1 MRRLLPLAAAL
12 AALPLLASTAFAAP
26 FPDTIPLA
34 DGWQPEGIASGRGLT
49 AYVGSLRDGGI
60 TRVNLRTGDRD
71 DEFVESATGP
81 AVGLEYEAGADRL
94 WVAGGPSGEV
104 RVYDAS
110 TGGLLETYTFEAGF
124 INDLV
129 VTNDAVYATDSVI
142 QQLLVIPLGSGGSL
156 ADPADAFALD
166 ISGELVYEAGFNA
179 NGIVEFA
186 GWLLVAQSNTGELF
200 AIDPATG
207 ASIRV
212 LPEDS
217 INAGDGLELV
227 GSTLYV
233 SQNALNTISIW
244 RIQGGNVTFQG
255 AITNDDIP
263 GELDFPATIA
273 FAGGSLWAA
282 NARFS
287 TPPTLETP
295 YWITRVPLR

>member
-1 MRRLLPLAAAL
+1 MRRLMPLVAAL
-12 AALPLLASTAFAAP
+12 AALPLLASTVLAAP

-34 DGWQPEGIASGRGLT
+34 NGWQPEGIASGRGLT

-71 DEFVESATGP
+71 DEFVPSATGA

-104 RVYDAS
+104 RVYQAS
-110 TGGLLETYTFEAGF
+110 TGELLETYSFDAGF
-124 INDLV
+124 VNDLV
-129 VTNDAVYATDSVI
+129 ATRDAIYATDSGI
-142 QQLLVIPLGSGGSL
+142 QQLLVVPLGAGGSL
-156 ADPADAFALD
+156 PDPGEAFAMD

-179 NGIVEFA
+179 NGIAEFG

-207 ASIRV
+207 ESIRL
-212 LPEDS
+212 LPEGS
-217 INAGDGLELV
+217 ISAGDGLELV

-233 SQNALNTISIW
+233 AQNALNTISIW
-244 RIQGGNVTFQG
+244 RIQAGNVTFQG
-255 AITNDDIP
+255 AITNDDVP

-273 FAGGSLWAA
+273 FAGGALWAA

>member
-1 MRRLLPLAAAL
+1 MRRMLSLAVALAAVPLLASAAL
-12 AALPLLASTAFAAP
+12 AAP
-26 FPDTIPLA
+26 FPATIPLA
-34 DGWQPEGIASGRGLT
+34 DGWQPEGIAAGRGFT

-110 TGGLLETYTFEAGF
+110 TGEHLATYAFEAGF

-129 VTNDAVYATDSVI
+129 ATRDAVYATDSAI
-142 QQLLVIPLGSGGSL
+142 QQLLVIPLGPGGSL
-156 ADPADAFALD
+156 PDPADTFAME
-166 ISGELVYEAGFNA
+166 ISGAFEYEDGFNA

-207 ASIRV
+207 GSVRL

-244 RIQGGNVTFQG
+244 RIQGGTVTSQG
-255 AITNDDIP
+255 AITNDDIA

-273 FAGGSLWAA
+273 FAGGSMWAA

-287 TPPTLETP
+287 TPPTLDTP

>member
-12 AALPLLASTAFAAP
+12 AALPLLASTALAAP

-34 DGWQPEGIASGRGLT
+34 DGWQPEGIAAGRGLT

-104 RVYDAS
+104 RAYDAS
-110 TGGLLETYTFEAGF
+110 SGELLETYTFEAGF

-129 VTNDAVYATDSVI
+129 ATRDAVYATDSGI
-142 QQLLVIPLGSGGSL
+142 QQLLVIPLGPGGGL
-156 ADPADAFALD
+156 PDPADAFAME
-166 ISGELVYEAGFNA
+166 ISGAFEYEDGFNA

-207 ASIRV
+207 GSVRL
-212 LPEDS
+212 LPEDT
-217 INAGDGLELV
+217 INAADGLEFV

-244 RIQGGNVTFQG
+244 RIQGGSVISRG
-255 AITNDDIP
+255 AITNDDIA

-287 TPPTLETP
+287 TPPTLDTP

>member
-12 AALPLLASTAFAAP
+12 AVVPLLASTALAAP
-26 FPDTIPLA
+26 FPEAIPLA
-34 DGWQPEGIASGRGLT
+34 NGWQPEGIAAGRGLS

-60 TRVNLRTGDRD
+60 TRVDLRTGSRD

-94 WVAGGPSGEV
+94 WVAGGPSGEI

-110 TGGLLETYTFEAGF
+110 SGALLETYTFDAGF

-129 VTNDAVYATDSVI
+129 ATSDAVYATDSAI
-142 QQLLVIPLGSGGSL
+142 QQLLVVPLGAGGSL
-156 ADPADAFALD
+156 PDPGDAFAMD

-186 GWLLVAQSNTGELF
+186 GWLLIPQSNTGELF

-207 ASIRV
+207 ESIRL

-217 INAGDGLELV
+217 INAADGLELV

-244 RIQGGNVTFQG
+244 RIQGGNVTFRD
-255 AITNDDIP
+255 AITNADIP

-273 FAGGSLWAA
+273 FAGGSMWAA

>member
-12 AALPLLASTAFAAP
+12 AGLPLLASTVLAAP

-34 DGWQPEGIASGRGLT
+34 NGWQPEGIASGRGLT

-71 DEFVESATGP
+71 DEFVPSATGP

-110 TGGLLETYTFEAGF
+110 TGDLLETYTFDAGF

-129 VTNDAVYATDSVI
+129 ATRDAVYATDSVM
-142 QQLLVIPLGSGGSL
+142 QQLLVVPLGAGGSL
-156 ADPADAFALD
+156 PDPADAFAME

-179 NGIVEFA
+179 NGIVELG
-186 GWLLVAQSNTGELF
+186 GWLLVPQSNTGELF

-207 ASIRV
+207 DSIRL
-212 LPEDS
+212 LPDDS
-217 INAGDGLELV
+217 INAADGLELV

-244 RIQGGNVTFQG
+244 RIQGGTVTFRD
-255 AITNDDIP
+255 AITNDDIT
-263 GELDFPATIA
+263 GVMDFPATIA
-273 FAGGSLWAA
+273 FAGGSMWAA